1 MYFSTEE
8 RVGCFVISLSCLRT
22 DLESHNRSYW
32 SHLISSLQ
40 DSIAQDVVRL
50 QQYVNT
56 STATLTKQP
65 LTMEQIGQAHISHS
79 DILKQM
85 PEV

>member
-1 MYFSTEE
+1 M
-8 RVGCFVISLSCLRT
+8 
-22 DLESHNRSYW
+22 
-32 SHLISSLQ
+32 SSLQ

-65 LTMEQIGQAHISHS
+65 LTMEQIGQAHASHS
-79 DILKQM
+79 DIIKQM
-85 PEV
+85 PEVVQPFLNLGLSSISTKLVLLQR